1 MITNITPVDCETTN
15 RVQYE
20 GFPYRASLVFG
31 TALNCSFF
39 LTFQVTLK
47 PKLYHALEMIK
58 KKVHLQSAYKNKKTK
73 GKHGQPRLQFL
84 LTHSSLEC
92 LHLPMLHSAEVDTY
106 ETSIVPRDNA
116 VSSMTHELN

>member
-31 TALNCSFF
+31 TALNRFFF

-47 PKLYHALEMIK
+47 PKLCHALEMIK
-58 KKVHLQSAYKNKKTK
+58 KKKSTFNLHTKMRKQKANMASHVCNFYLPILHWNAYIYRCCTLLRWTHKKHLSFQGTT
-73 GKHGQPRLQFL
+73 QF
-84 LTHSSLEC
+84 H
-92 LHLPMLHSAEVDTY
+92 P
-106 ETSIVPRDNA
+106 
-116 VSSMTHELN
+116 